1 MDLRRLPINKDGK
14 FLINDE
20 YVNSEFEKIA
30 RQIASMNIE
39 DVSFIL
45 EGFCGNDLS
54 NVDMSGLSEENF
66 RRLTFDS
73 NTKFPENINLM
84 PNFIKELIEQGKF
97 KSFSDYVENFIKQ
110 GKKFSNISE
119 EKTDDGEKIDGTGTS
134 IVLIDSCFDSSAKEF
149 DGRVRKHI
157 VIKKKDGKIVF
168 SDYEKENGDDFHGK
182 TTASLA
188 TGKEC
193 GVAPNAEMYLFGIT
207 EGMDWSEAKEAIL
220 KYIKQEI
227 QKGNMKIPDI
237 ISMSAD
243 KETTLETKKTLDW
256 LNDNGCTFLDSQVF
270 WKHFLWGRTEN
281 DGEVGLDE
289 LMQTVSKMPYMEGS
303 KAEDVINKIKD
314 IISVVVP
321 CTQRTSY
328 FKERKR

>member
-1 MDLRRLPINKDGK
+1 MDLRKLPIDKDGRY
-14 FLINDE
+14 LINDE

-39 DVSFIL
+39 DVSFVL

-54 NVDMSGLSEENF
+54 NVDMSMLSQESF
-66 RRLTFDS
+66 TRLTFDS

-84 PNFIKELIEQGKF
+84 PKFIKELIEQGKF
-97 KSFSDYVENFIKQ
+97 KSFLDYVENFTKQ

-119 EKTDDGEKIDGTGTS
+119 EKTDEGEKIDGIGTS
-134 IVLIDSCFDSSAKEF
+134 IALIDSCFDSSAKEF

-157 VIKKKDGKIVF
+157 VVKKIDDKIIF

-193 GVAPNAEMYLFGIT
+193 GVAPNAEMYLFGIS

-220 KYIKQEI
+220 KYIKEEI

-243 KETTLETKKTLDW
+243 KETTPEAKKALDW
-256 LNDNGCTFLDSQVF
+256 LNENGCAFLDSKVF
-270 WKHFLWGRTEN
+270 WKHFLWGRAEN
-281 DGEVGLDE
+281 DGEVVLDK
-289 LMQTVSKMPYMEGS
+289 LMQTVSKMPYMKGS
-303 KAEDVINKIKD
+303 KAEDVINRIKD
-314 IISVVVP
+314 TISVVVP
-321 CTQRTSY
+321 CTQRTS
-328 FKERKR
+328 FSKERRR

>member
-1 MDLRRLPINKDGK
+1 MDLSRLPINKDGK
-14 FLINDE
+14 YLINDE

-54 NVDMSGLSEENF
+54 NIDMSMLSQDSF
-66 RRLTFDS
+66 KRLTFDS
-73 NTKFPENINLM
+73 NTKFPENIDLM
-84 PNFIKELIEQGKF
+84 PKFIKELIEQGKF
-97 KSFSDYVENFIKQ
+97 KSFSDYVENSINH
-110 GKKFSNISE
+110 GKNFSNISE
-119 EKTDDGEKIDGTGTS
+119 ETTDDGKKIDGTGTS
-134 IVLIDSCFDSSAKEF
+134 IALIDSCFDSSAKEF
-149 DGRVRKHI
+149 DDRVIKHK
-157 VIKKKDGKIVF
+157 VVKKKDGKIIF

-188 TGKEC
+188 TGKKC
-193 GVAPNAEMYLFGIT
+193 GVAPNAEMYLFGIS
-207 EGMDWSEAKEAIL
+207 EGMDWSEAKEAVL
-220 KYIKQEI
+220 KYIKEEA

-243 KETTLETKKTLDW
+243 KETTQEAKKALDW
-256 LNDNGCTFLDSQVF
+256 LNDKGCTFLDSQIF

-281 DGEVGLDE
+281 DREVKLDE
-289 LMQTVSKMPYMEGS
+289 LMQSISKMPYIKGS

-328 FKERKR
+328 SKERKR